1 MLDYKKL
8 IEAAKNA
15 GLDEVEIVESTS
27 KELELNFFNG
37 ALENNTVSDIT
48 KISVKGLLNGK
59 IGAFDIEDLNMPY
72 EEVIAV
78 VKRNASANN
87 SNEIS
92 EIFAGSEEYPVI
104 EEVASDFENYSI
116 EEKIN
121 LLASMEKEIK
131 AKDPR
136 IAYIPYLQYAETE
149 SATRIINS
157 KGLDVSKGNKYCVL
171 VAGVVASENGDT
183 QSGFKVEV
191 KNKYAD
197 LDVKSVIEKSVE
209 EALSMLNAKS
219 MDSCVC
225 PVIIENGAMKDL
237 FAAFSGIFSGTA
249 ALRKITPLVGK
260 ENTQIMSEKIT
271 ILDSPLKKDAI
282 MKQAF
287 DDEGVACYDKAVVEN
302 GVFKGLLHNLK
313 TAKAFGTVSTGNA
326 FGRGVSGCN
335 LHITAGSVSKED
347 LIKSIDKGIIVTGF
361 DGLHAGVNPISGDF
375 SLKSVGYLIEN
386 GEIVRP
392 VTLIVVSG
400 NFLSLMN
407 DVEEVASD
415 LKLDYQAIG
424 APSIKFK
431 SLSVSG
437 N

>member
-8 IEAAKNA
+8 IETAKNE

-59 IGAFDIEDLNMPY
+59 IGAFDVENLDMPY
-72 EEVIAV
+72 EEIVEI
-78 VKRNASANN
+78 VKKNASANN

-92 EIFAGSEEYPVI
+92 EIFEGSKEYPVI
-104 EEVASDFENYSI
+104 EEVEADFEKYSI
-116 EEKIN
+116 EEKIA
-121 LLASMEKEIK
+121 LLASIEKEIK

-136 IAYIPYLQYAETE
+136 IVYIPYLQYAETE
-149 SATRIINS
+149 SATRILNS

-171 VAGVVASENGDT
+171 VVGVVASEGEDT

-191 KNKYAD
+191 RNKYAD
-197 LDVKSVIEKSVE
+197 LDIKAVIEKSVE

-237 FAAFSGIFSGTA
+237 FSAFSGIFSGTA
-249 ALRKITPLVGK
+249 ALRRITPLIGK

-287 DDEGVACYDKAVVEN
+287 DDEGVACYDKAVVEK

-313 TAKAFGTVSTGNA
+313 TAKAFNTVSTGNA

-386 GEIVRP
+386 GAIVRP

-400 NFLSLMN
+400 NFMTLMN
-407 DVEEVASD
+407 EVEEIAND
-415 LKLDYQAIG
+415 LKLDYTAIG

-431 SLSVSG
+431 GLSVSG

>member
-8 IEAAKNA
+8 IEVAKQA
-15 GLDEVEIVESTS
+15 GLEEVEIVESAS

-48 KISVKGLLNGK
+48 KVTVKGLLNGK
-59 IGAFDIEDLNMPY
+59 LGVYDLENLDTPY
-72 EEVIAV
+72 EEIVEV
-78 VKRNASANN
+78 VKRNASCNN

-92 EIFAGSEEYPVI
+92 EIYEGSKEYPVI
-104 EEVASDFENYSI
+104 ETVESDFDNYSI

-121 LLASMEKEIK
+121 LLASMEKELK

-136 IAYIPYLQYAETE
+136 IVYIPHLQYAETE
-149 SATRIINS
+149 DSKRILNS
-157 KGLDVSKGNKYCVL
+157 KGLDVCKSNKYCVL
-171 VAGVVASENGDT
+171 VAGVVASEGEDT
-183 QSGFKVEV
+183 QSGFKIEI
-191 KNKYAD
+191 KNKYSD

-225 PVIIENGAMKDL
+225 PVIIENDAMKSL
-237 FAAFSGIFSGTA
+237 FSAFSGIFAGTS
-249 ALRKITPLVGK
+249 ALRRITPLLGK

-271 ILDSPLKKDAI
+271 ILDAPLKKDAI
-282 MKQAF
+282 MKQPF

-302 GVFKGLLHNLK
+302 GVFKGMLHNLK
-313 TAKAFGTVSTGNA
+313 TAKAFNTVSTGNA

-335 LHITAGSVSKED
+335 LHITAGNVSKED
-347 LIKSIDKGIIVTGF
+347 LIKSIDKGILVSGF
-361 DGLHAGVNPISGDF
+361 DGLHAGVNAISGDF
-375 SLKSVGYLIEN
+375 SLKTVGYLIEN
-386 GEIVRP
+386 GKITRP

-400 NFLSLMN
+400 NFLTIMN
-407 DVEEVASD
+407 EVEEVAND
-415 LKLDYQAIG
+415 LKLDYTGIG

-431 SLSVSG
+431 GLSVSG